1 VIIDEFQSLPVTTV
15 ADDPILVALAA
26 EVAALS
32 VATTEWRARM
42 PAKPGGRR
50 STRWSA
56 EGRALLQRRARLEI
70 LARGYGLIETGR

>member
-1 VIIDEFQSLPVTTV
+1 VIIDEVQSLPVTAV
-15 ADDPILVALAA
+15 ENDPILIALAA

-50 STRWSA
+50 SSRWST
-56 EGRALLQRRARLEI
+56 EGRSLLERRARLEI